1 MFPTLFED
9 CKALSIS
16 DLKRWGY
23 LKPEQYLSGVVSW
36 YKGEG
41 ENKRVNA
48 SISISV
54 NTYSENPFLELNYKH
69 NETPI
74 HYQVE
79 LTAIP
84 SNIGKGVVW
93 FFICPRTGTRCRKLH
108 LVGGYFYHRSAFKGC
123 LYEKQKHSHKTRNLF
138 KYFEVIFGNREP
150 SKPIRNYYAGKPTKR
165 FKKAMDKDYKAWVT
179 AKELL
184 KSNNFKRLF

>member
-9 CKALSIS
+9 CRILSIS
-16 DLKRWGY
+16 ELNRWGY
-23 LKPEQYLSGVVSW
+23 LKPEQYLRGVVSW

-41 ENKRVNA
+41 ESKRILA
-48 SISISV
+48 SIRISV
-54 NTYSENPFLELNYKH
+54 STYNYNPFLELNYSF
-69 NETPI
+69 NDTPI

-84 SNIGKGVVW
+84 SNLGKGVVW
-93 FFICPRTGTRCRKLH
+93 FSICPKTGKRCRKLH

-138 KYFEVIFGNREP
+138 KYFEIIFSNGEP
-150 SKPIRNYYAGKPTKR
+150 SKPIRNHYAGKPTKR
-165 FKKAMDKDYKAWVT
+165 YLKAMEKDYKAWVT
-179 AKELL
+179 AKQYLE
-184 KSNNFKRLF
+184 NNPF

>member
-1 MFPTLFED
+1 MLFED
-9 CKALSIS
+9 CRIISIS

-23 LKPEQYLSGVVSW
+23 LKPEQYLSGVVTW

-41 ENKRVNA
+41 ESKRVLA

-54 NTYSENPFLELNYKH
+54 NTYSENPFIELKYLH

-84 SNIGKGVVW
+84 SNLGKGVVW
-93 FFICPRTGTRCRKLH
+93 YFICPKTGTRCRKLH
-108 LVGGYFYHRSAFKGC
+108 LVGGYFYHRSAFKGW

-138 KYFEVIFGNREP
+138 KYFEVIFGNGEP
-150 SKPIRNYYAGKPTKR
+150 GKPIRTHYAGKPTKR
-165 FKKAMDKDYKAWVT
+165 YLKEMKKDYETWVT
-179 AKELL
+179 AKKFL
-184 KSNNFKRLF
+184 NNDNFKKLL